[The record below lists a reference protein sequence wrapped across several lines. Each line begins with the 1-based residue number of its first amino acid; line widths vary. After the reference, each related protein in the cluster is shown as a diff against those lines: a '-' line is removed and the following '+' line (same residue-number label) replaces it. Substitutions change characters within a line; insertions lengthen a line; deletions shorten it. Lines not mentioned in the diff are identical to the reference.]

1 MFLTDKPGPPE
12 SFRPTEITENS
23 VTLKW
28 AEPNNTG
35 GCDITGYHL
44 EQKNGGARARW
55 QKVQSFYPPQIVAPT
70 GQSDKILPNDLTFT
84 KLELFFL

>member
-1 MFLTDKPGPPE
+1 MKIQICNSNVSDVFFISSTDKPGPPE

-35 GCDITGYHL
+35 GCDITNYHL

-55 QKVQSFYPPQIVAPT
+55 QKVRV
-70 GQSDKILPNDLTFT
+70 T
-84 KLELFFL
+84 KS